1 LTGIARVDLYPN
13 HCFGLRFWYLNGM
26 GHSVQSVNENSARP
40 CEKRVWEIGAVS
52 PLYDRRGSRKYLT
65 LSERG
70 AFLKAAKQM
79 PPEVRTFCLMLA
91 YTGARVSEVLALTP
105 RRFDLAAHLVTIE
118 SLKKRRRG
126 VYRAIPVP
134 SLLLAELDEVH
145 ALGRA
150 RQDNVLADRRI
161 WRWCRTS
168 AWNHVKKCMILAQ
181 IAGPHATP
189 KGLRHAFGVG
199 TVQAGVPLNL
209 LKKWLGHARLSTTEI
224 YAEAVGSEEQA
235 IATRFWRTF

>member
-1 LTGIARVDLYPN
+1 MV
-13 HCFGLRFWYLNGM
+13 
-26 GHSVQSVNENSARP
+26 HSVQSVNENSASACR
-40 CEKRVWEIGAVS
+40 KRAWPADAGS
-52 PLYDRRGSRKYLT
+52 PLYDPRGNRKYLT
-65 LSERG
+65 ISERS
-70 AFLKAAKQM
+70 AFLKAAERM

-105 RRFDLAAHLVTIE
+105 RRFDFSARLVLVET
-118 SLKKRRRG
+118 LKKRRRG

-134 SLLLAELDEVH
+134 TDLLAELNRVH
-145 ALGRA
+145 ALERVRRDDA
-150 RQDNVLADRRI
+150 LAERRI

-168 AWNHVKKCMILAQ
+168 AWNHVKECMARAAIS
-181 IAGPHATP
+181 GPQATP

-224 YAEAVGSEEQA
+224 YVEAVGAEEHA
-235 IATRFWRTF
+235 IAKRFWQTF